1 MGLFSRLL
9 KLHSL
14 HPGTTPLEDFF
25 TEIVAHL
32 FRMSNET
39 LFSWLEEYL
48 ELGTS
53 RYTEPPHIWTQ
64 SGSEPLGH
72 HSIGTRF
79 DILIELSDGSCSD
92 WIAIESKISA
102 REGPDQLRR
111 YAQVLAAE
119 QDIGERILL
128 YITRDYDPKDES
140 SILQGLESTVR
151 FKQLRWYEFY
161 DFLQS
166 RGSLS
171 NLESR
176 PRDVSTEM
184 LVNEIVK
191 FMEENRMAQSNQ
203 FTAIDVLTI
212 SNLPNAVSLMD
223 ETIGGD
229 VKSRFNDVL
238 GFVPRGRPYSQLQWS
253 RYLLTAWLSDDWWC
267 GLGYWWGDNVTD
279 YPNVGIYIE
288 VKPRSKSR
296 QEIIKAMQ
304 KISQRPAWSSY
315 DLSDLTAWAGV
326 FRECSLR
333 DFLSKEDHVAEIK
346 AYFLELLEDLAKI
359 KKKYPHLP
367 WGPVSQQ
374 SEEE

>member
-14 HPGTTPLEDFF
+14 HPETTPLEDFF

-32 FRMSNET
+32 FRVSNET
-39 LFSWLEEYL
+39 LFSWIEEYL
-48 ELGTS
+48 KLDTS
-53 RYTEPPHIWTQ
+53 RYTEPPHVWTQ
-64 SGSEPLGH
+64 SGFEPLGH
-72 HSIGTRF
+72 HSVGTRF

-102 REGPDQLRR
+102 REGPEQLER
-111 YAQVLAAE
+111 YAEVLAAK
-119 QDIGERILL
+119 QDRGERILL

-151 FKQLRWYEFY
+151 FKQLRWYDFHN
-161 DFLQS
+161 FLQ
-166 RGSLS
+166 
-171 NLESR
+171 SR
-176 PRDVSTEM
+176 PRDVFTD
-184 LVNEIVK
+184 EIVK

-253 RYLLTAWLSDDWWC
+253 RYLLIAWLSDDWWC

-315 DLSDLTAWAGV
+315 DLSDPTAWAGV
-326 FRECSLR
+326 FRERSLR
-333 DFLSKEDHVAEIK
+333 DFLSKEDHIAEIK
-346 AYFLELLEDLAKI
+346 TYFLELLEDLAKI
-359 KKKYPHLP
+359 KKKYPRLP
-367 WGPVSQQ
+367 WRPASQQ
-374 SEEE
+374 NEEE